1 MRFWV
6 SGPGIFGGLFGPG
19 VAFGV
24 LRIEMLILLNRIEAL
39 VSVLGPV
46 TAVIVFP
53 ACVFYVFAVALGHRN
68 PIKVGAWG
76 AALGVAVIAA
86 VVAWFL
92 LNFRDG

>member
-46 TAVIVFP
+46 TARDRLPGLRVL
-53 ACVFYVFAVALGHRN
+53 CVRGGFGSS
-68 PIKVGAWG
+68 
-76 AALGVAVIAA
+76 
-86 VVAWFL
+86 
-92 LNFRDG
+92 